1 MSRSTEEAQAE
12 AQVRAALYA
21 LGVLRPEEME
31 KMQEMQEFQESE
43 EQLADRSVDETLTTE
58 VKAFETVV
66 TDLGYAA
73 PPQSPPKALRGRVLN
88 RIVEKEKLATA
99 EQMSSIIEKPG
110 LLFTRSEF
118 IDWKGDNTSVQVKT
132 LSKDPETGY
141 RLSLIRMAPGAVLPP
156 HRHADVEDSY
166 VLEGEMLVSG
176 VLMRPGDHC
185 RAEPDSVHTGV
196 ISRTGCVFIA
206 RASLHDEF

>member
-1 MSRSTEEAQAE
+1 MSRSTEEVQAE

-21 LGVLRPEEME
+21 LGVLRQEEME
-31 KMQEMQEFQESE
+31 EFQESQ
-43 EQLADRSVDETLTTE
+43 EQSADRSVDETFGTD

-66 TDLGYAA
+66 TDLAYAA
-73 PPQSPPKALRGRVLN
+73 PSQQPPEALRNRVLN
-88 RIVEKEKLATA
+88 HIAEKEKLTTTQ
-99 EQMSSIIEKPG
+99 QMSSIVEKPG
-110 LLFTRSEF
+110 LLFTRSGLM
-118 IDWKGDNTSVQVKT
+118 DWKGDNTPVQVKT
-132 LSKDPETGY
+132 LSKDPEAGY

-185 RAEPDSVHTGV
+185 RAEPGSLHTGV